1 MVLHGLRGVG
11 KTVLLNKLRDQALIH
26 AWFVVELE
34 GRPGETDDEAVR
46 LGRAV
51 VRAAFQPLR
60 LAHSSDKYRDALGTV
75 KSFANTLGI
84 AYPSNGIDPTPGR
97 GDSGRIEVDLEEVVE
112 DLSLALR
119 ETASAFGLFIDEI
132 QDLSQS
138 LLVALLS
145 VQHRAGQNG
154 WPFYVVAA
162 GLPGAPARFSAAR
175 SYAERLF
182 DYRNIGALAR
192 DEAEK
197 ALVLP
202 VRKLGADF
210 DPKALEHILTVSGGY
225 PYFLQTFGQAAWNA
239 AQDPRTISEADAAE
253 AIEVGNQELDMGF
266 FLSRWERV
274 PQAQRQYLR
283 AMANLDDE
291 SISTAEI
298 AAALGKPLSKLS
310 VVRQALIEKTL
321 IFAPE
326 RGRVSFSVPGM
337 PGYIRR
343 QFDE

>member
-1 MVLHGLRGVG
+1 
-11 KTVLLNKLRDQALIH
+11 
-26 AWFVVELE
+26 
-34 GRPGETDDEAVR
+34 
-46 LGRAV
+46 
-51 VRAAFQPLR
+51 
-60 LAHSSDKYRDALGTV
+60 
-75 KSFANTLGI
+75 
-84 AYPSNGIDPTPGR
+84 
-97 GDSGRIEVDLEEVVE
+97 VDLEEVVE

-210 DPKALEHILTVSGGY
+210 DSKALEHILTVSGGY

-283 AMANLDDE
+283 AMAHLDDE
-291 SISTAEI
+291 SMFMTRLGLCFFSRIRP
-298 AAALGKPLSKLS
+298 AALSTSVRRSCMLRRVRPRRRLSALTRRMGRRLPN
-310 VVRQALIEKTL
+310 VQRLPGFPGVRFIGLVWMRRTVQQSKSLPREPSPGVTPTRL
-321 IFAPE
+321 VMRVGFRR
-326 RGRVSFSVPGM
+326 RGRTATRS
-337 PGYIRR
+337 
-343 QFDE
+343 